1 MARIMDIRGICIASV
16 VLQTVIFGS
25 GSAFTKLAYESISPL
40 WALAIRFGLA
50 SAVFAIAVRAAHRA
64 GAARRAPGR
73 LAAGGAVHG
82 GFWYISCNVA
92 LDLTTATN
100 VGFMALP
107 VVFTPILAAVVL
119 RRRYRLVHLPFQV
132 AVVGGLY
139 LLCSSGGSFTF
150 GWGELCGLLTA
161 VSLAGA
167 LVFGERGLARMD
179 VVTVSATQIFAT
191 FAFSLAG
198 ALLFDRPLDVA
209 AVQPLAWG
217 TVAFLALASTCLT
230 FALQNMALV
239 RLPSATVSM
248 LLTGEPIFT
257 ALFSWGVLGETLSTA
272 GLVGAAVIVVCVVA
286 ETWVDG
292 RLDEKA
298 GAAEGAAADTL
309 PAAAPA
315 PAFGG
320 EPAMLGEP
328 AYAAATSV
336 RGPVALPVAFVP
348 PHPAYEQG
356 LAVFQQRG
364 AASRRGASLLEGAAG
379 RMPAV
384 RTQAVSTASA
394 VSLQTSVPFRSL
406 CIGGVCGKPTRRAF
420 HGFTAGRRIQ
430 DIFLA
435 GIGAMAITAE
445 KSKDLVD
452 QLISKGELTVDQ
464 GKQIN
469 TELKHKAEDVA
480 STLRYDA
487 LEARMA
493 VMTPEERAAFAAK
506 AAEIAAKQS
515 AQAPVAAPSADSPE
529 PQAEVGDASPVE
541 TSAAESA
548 AVEIPIEGGSPAS
561 PQTPG
566 A

>member
-1 MARIMDIRGICIASV
+1 M
-16 VLQTVIFGS
+16 
-25 GSAFTKLAYESISPL
+25 
-40 WALAIRFGLA
+40 
-50 SAVFAIAVRAAHRA
+50 
-64 GAARRAPGR
+64 
-73 LAAGGAVHG
+73 
-82 GFWYISCNVA
+82 
-92 LDLTTATN
+92 
-100 VGFMALP
+100 
-107 VVFTPILAAVVL
+107 
-119 RRRYRLVHLPFQV
+119 
-132 AVVGGLY
+132 
-139 LLCSSGGSFTF
+139 
-150 GWGELCGLLTA
+150 
-161 VSLAGA
+161 SLAGA

-198 ALLFDRPLDVA
+198 ALLFDQPLDVA

-348 PHPAYEQG
+348 PHPAYEQ
-356 LAVFQQRG
+356 
-364 AASRRGASLLEGAAG
+364 
-379 RMPAV
+379 
-384 RTQAVSTASA
+384 
-394 VSLQTSVPFRSL
+394 
-406 CIGGVCGKPTRRAF
+406 
-420 HGFTAGRRIQ
+420 
-430 DIFLA
+430 D
-435 GIGAMAITAE
+435 
-445 KSKDLVD
+445 
-452 QLISKGELTVDQ
+452 
-464 GKQIN
+464 
-469 TELKHKAEDVA
+469 
-480 STLRYDA
+480 
-487 LEARMA
+487 
-493 VMTPEERAAFAAK
+493 
-506 AAEIAAKQS
+506 
-515 AQAPVAAPSADSPE
+515 
-529 PQAEVGDASPVE
+529 
-541 TSAAESA
+541 
-548 AVEIPIEGGSPAS
+548 
-561 PQTPG
+561 
-566 A
+566 

>member
-50 SAVFAIAVRAAHRA
+50 SAVFAVLFGPRIVRGLRGARLGDWLPAALCMAVS
-64 GAARRAPGR
+64 
-73 LAAGGAVHG
+73 
-82 GFWYISCNVA
+82 YISCNVA

-100 VGFMALP
+100 VGFLMALP

-119 RRRYRLVHLPFQV
+119 RRRYRLVHLPFQA

-150 GWGELCGLLTA
+150 SWGELCGLLTA

-191 FAFSLAG
+191 FVFSLAG

-230 FALQNMALV
+230 FALQNMALK

-298 GAAEGAAADTL
+298 GAAEGAAADAL
-309 PAAAPA
+309 PATAPA

-320 EPAMLGEP
+320 EPASLGEP

-336 RGPVALPVAFVP
+336 RGAVALPAAFVP
-348 PHPAYEQG
+348 PHPACEQ
-356 LAVFQQRG
+356 
-364 AASRRGASLLEGAAG
+364 E
-379 RMPAV
+379 
-384 RTQAVSTASA
+384 
-394 VSLQTSVPFRSL
+394 
-406 CIGGVCGKPTRRAF
+406 
-420 HGFTAGRRIQ
+420 
-430 DIFLA
+430 
-435 GIGAMAITAE
+435 
-445 KSKDLVD
+445 
-452 QLISKGELTVDQ
+452 
-464 GKQIN
+464 
-469 TELKHKAEDVA
+469 
-480 STLRYDA
+480 
-487 LEARMA
+487 
-493 VMTPEERAAFAAK
+493 
-506 AAEIAAKQS
+506 
-515 AQAPVAAPSADSPE
+515 
-529 PQAEVGDASPVE
+529 
-541 TSAAESA
+541 
-548 AVEIPIEGGSPAS
+548 
-561 PQTPG
+561 
-566 A
+566 